1 LVEIIKDSKKS
12 RLNKKIIKNL
22 INFEEKDG
30 RELLLMIEN
39 SEEDRFEESEM
50 RLTGRSYGKSE
61 NLTEIN
67 EKNAVEI

>member
-1 LVEIIKDSKKS
+1 
-12 RLNKKIIKNL
+12 L

-39 SEEDRFEESEM
+39 SEEEKFEESEV
-50 RLTGRSYGKSE
+50 RLMVRSYGKSE

-67 EKNAVEI
+67 EKNALEM